1 MFFHFG
7 ENSMQFSAT
16 VIQEREKNKQQSR
29 DHEETKRQIEE
40 DADEEILKLMQ
51 THEQALIE
59 CKEENVNLRNKSTT
73 FQRKVCLIIFD

>member
-1 MFFHFG
+1 MLVEQKENSSCFFFHF
-7 ENSMQFSAT
+7 
-16 VIQEREKNKQQSR
+16 VIVKEREKNRQQSR

-59 CKEENVNLRNKSTT
+59 CKEENINLRNKSTT
-73 FQRKVCLIIFD
+73 YQRKVR